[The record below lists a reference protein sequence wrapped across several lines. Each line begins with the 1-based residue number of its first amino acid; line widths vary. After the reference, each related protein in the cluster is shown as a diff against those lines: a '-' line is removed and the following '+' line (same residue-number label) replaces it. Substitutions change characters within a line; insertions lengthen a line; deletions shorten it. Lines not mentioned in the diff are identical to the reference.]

1 MFGRKRERTAAPAA
15 RRSDWRSFDQ
25 VAETYDRVRA
35 PIHQPPARDLVEALG
50 PPAPGGLLD
59 VGTGTGILAAAARD
73 AGWNPV
79 VGADRSTS
87 MLALARPRGVANT
100 VAADAVDLP
109 FPDGAFSAIAAAF
122 SLHTFPK
129 YDTALFDMLR
139 VLRRGGR
146 LGAATWVRHL
156 DDFTRTWRSVAE
168 AYATKDLLDDAVR
181 RAAPWE
187 ERFSD
192 PGRLE
197 ETLRDAGLRAVTVE
211 RRRYRATVSLADYL
225 AGRETTAA
233 GRFLHGMLGEAL
245 WERFR
250 ARVEEE
256 FRSRFPDPLG
266 DFSEVLLAVGVRE
279 R

>member
-1 MFGRKRERTAAPAA
+1 MFGRKREQTAPPAA
-15 RRSDWRSFDQ
+15 RQSDWRSFDQ

-35 PIHQPPARDLVEALG
+35 PVHEPPARDLVEALG
-50 PPAPGGLLD
+50 PPSPGGLLD
-59 VGTGTGILAAAARD
+59 VGTGTGVLAAAALK

-79 VGADRSTS
+79 VGADRSSS
-87 MLALARPRGVANT
+87 MLALARPRGVTNT

-109 FPDGAFSAIAAAF
+109 FPDGTFSAIGAAF

-146 LGAATWVRHL
+146 MGAATWVRHT
-156 DDFTRTWRSVAE
+156 DEFTRTWRSVAE

-192 PGRLE
+192 PARLE
-197 ETLRDAGLRAVTVE
+197 ETLRDAGLRSITVE
-211 RRRYRATVSLADYL
+211 RRRYRATVPLADYL

-233 GRFLHGMLGEAL
+233 GRFLYGILGEAL

-256 FRSRFPDPLG
+256 FRSRFPDPIG
-266 DFSEVLLAVGVRE
+266 DFSEVLLAVGVKE